1 MRCDYSDKRRFTWGG
16 CRSGTR
22 SALVEAA
29 GLLTDLGTQKSFE
42 QNQQYWY
49 HANSTTMPFAT
60 STKSAMTGTK
70 RKSAPVKNGNVK
82 ESKKAK
88 IEPVLKSAM
97 KSKSSKAKS
106 VPFKKVEESSDDDS
120 DDLDSDG
127 GAPLDPES
135 SASDVEMEDG
145 GSDEAPKVADGV
157 HPDRAKAVVANSKVL
172 HPTTKELAFIP
183 IQVNPLEKHT

>member
-1 MRCDYSDKRRFTWGG
+1 
-16 CRSGTR
+16 
-22 SALVEAA
+22 
-29 GLLTDLGTQKSFE
+29 
-42 QNQQYWY
+42 
-49 HANSTTMPFAT
+49 MPSAT
-60 STKSAMTGTK
+60 STKSAMARTK

-97 KSKSSKAKS
+97 TGKSSKAKS
-106 VPFKKVEESSDDDS
+106 MRVKKVDESSDDDS

-145 GSDEAPKVADGV
+145 DSDEAPKIADGV

-172 HPTTKELAFIP
+172 HPITKELALIP
-183 IQVNPLEKHT
+183 IQINPLKKHT